1 MASPSATTPAAHA
14 TGSPPAAAP
23 GSNASS
29 PKNII
34 DVVEQIEA
42 DNDADSTY
50 ASSTLTDTTSLR
62 SSALSYNWEHG
73 RRYHSEDSGAKYWG
87 PNDERQQEAEDL
99 HNEMHK
105 QIRAGGLYYA
115 PLDKPQHVLDVGCG
129 TGAWAMDFA
138 DANPSAEV
146 IGLDLSPIQPTWVPP
161 NCRFEVDDINKPW
174 TFPKNHFDYVHV
186 RNMLGTVTNW
196 TAFHKGA
203 LEHIK
208 PGGWIEQVEFSS
220 ATRSDDNTMPPGS
233 AIERW
238 TDLWLQVGSKI
249 GVTFQAAEESY
260 DAITAAGFVNVEQR
274 ILKVPLGPWAKDKQY
289 KNWGQW
295 YLAFILQGIEGFAV
309 RSFTEVLGWSIEEAH
324 LFLAEMR
331 KNLQDPSIHAYS
343 ELRIVYGQ
351 KAIEPSTSS
360 P

>member
-146 IGLDLSPIQPTWVPP
+146 IGLDLSPSSPPGSRPTADSRRARTHQARRLDRASRILQRHPL
-161 NCRFEVDDINKPW
+161 RRQ
-174 TFPKNHFDYVHV
+174 HH
-186 RNMLGTVTNW
+186 
-196 TAFHKGA
+196 A
-203 LEHIK
+203 
-208 PGGWIEQVEFSS
+208 
-220 ATRSDDNTMPPGS
+220 PGS